1 MVDVERCSI
10 GDGMR
15 HLFDNFCDE
24 GHVLNVLLSEDIP
37 LPLLVSIN
45 CNSWTRS
52 SANAKTM
59 RGRLIVVVKHNRI
72 KVLSVRVIYISCS

>member
-52 SANAKTM
+52 SASANTG
-59 RGRLIVVVKHNRI
+59 RGRVVFIVKYNRI
-72 KVLSVRVIYISCS
+72 RVLSVRVIY